1 MGLLTLLTY
10 LKVSEM
16 NDNIEKLTNKLC
28 PSETSETRD
37 EIEEWL
43 DSYEEVNTT
52 PELEASEIKDSV
64 KMLANKP
71 SPSETPETKDEIDAW
86 LEGCDE
92 E

>member
-1 MGLLTLLTY
+1 MGLFTLLTY

-28 PSETSETRD
+28 PSETPETRDEIEEWLDCCEEVNTTSQLKASEVTDSIKMLAHNPYPSETPETRD

-43 DSYEEVNTT
+43 DS
-52 PELEASEIKDSV
+52 
-64 KMLANKP
+64 
-71 SPSETPETKDEIDAW
+71 
-86 LEGCDE
+86 CDE

>member
-28 PSETSETRD
+28 PSETPETRD

>member
-16 NDNIEKLTNKLC
+16 NDNIENLTNKLC
-28 PSETSETRD
+28 PSETPETRD

-43 DSYEEVNTT
+43 ECCEEVNTT
-52 PELEASEIKDSV
+52 PELEASDMKDSI

-71 SPSETPETKDEIDAW
+71 SPSETPETRDEIEEW
-86 LEGCDE
+86 LDSSDE

>member
-16 NDNIEKLTNKLC
+16 NDNIEKLTNKLY
-28 PSETSETRD
+28 PSETPETRDEIEEWLDDCEEVNTTSKLGVSEVTDSIKMLAHNPYPSETPETRD

-43 DSYEEVNTT
+43 DS
-52 PELEASEIKDSV
+52 
-64 KMLANKP
+64 
-71 SPSETPETKDEIDAW
+71 
-86 LEGCDE
+86 CDE